1 MTSKVRNFEIGIDS
15 SLSYCSITLFKNE
28 KIIWDKTVKS
38 EYGHEKILSK
48 LLQNLVSQK
57 SIKANDIKKL
67 HLNNGPARFTAI
79 RNCHSLMKG
88 FFINH
93 EVEIVSYSIFEHFFL
108 GIKKKPIKN
117 ILCVIDTNRK
127 DLALQQIDTSGELI
141 GNTKTLK
148 IDSDLVDVLR
158 QDYLLIGNGLEKLKK
173 ISEFKFIK
181 NKTIQPIK
189 LKSNYFANKH
199 YKKKSSYKFPKIIY
213 PYSPV

>member
-1 MTSKVRNFEIGIDS
+1 MTSRVRNFEIGIDS

-57 SIKANDIKKL
+57 NIKANDIKKL

-93 EVEIVSYSIFEHFFL
+93 KVEIVSYSIFEHFFL

-127 DLALQQIDTSGELI
+127 DLALQQIDMSGKLI

-148 IDSDLVDVLR
+148 IDSDLVDVLG
-158 QDYLLIGNGLEKLKK
+158 QDLSLIH
-173 ISEFKFIK
+173 I
-181 NKTIQPIK
+181 
-189 LKSNYFANKH
+189 
-199 YKKKSSYKFPKIIY
+199 
-213 PYSPV
+213 

>member
-1 MTSKVRNFEIGIDS
+1 MNSKVKNFEIGIDS

-28 KIIWDKTVKS
+28 KIIWDKAVKS
-38 EYGHEKILSK
+38 EYGQEKILPK
-48 LLQNLVSQK
+48 LLQNLLSQEN
-57 SIKANDIKKL
+57 IKANDIKKL

-93 EVEIVSYSIFEHFFL
+93 KVEIVSYSIFEHFFL

-127 DLALQQIDTSGELI
+127 DLAIQQIDMSGRLI
-141 GNTKTLK
+141 GNTMTLK

-173 ISEFKFIK
+173 ISDFKFII
-181 NKTIQPIK
+181 NKTIPPIK
-189 LKSNYFANKH
+189 LKSNYFVNKH
-199 YKKKSSYKFPKIIY
+199 YRKKSRYKFPKIIY
-213 PYSPV
+213 PYSPI